1 MDSLQHYSSPYY
13 DPVKA
18 HEYYEAH
25 KKLKGRTST
34 AGLNEEGRKV
44 ASYVKKRITSEKK
57 SRLDSN
63 MQSRKSQ
70 IESRR
75 SVRDRDVE
83 THKAQMNQRI
93 DSLRSTLKNMSKED
107 RAKNREAIQNEIAS
121 LRAEN
126 RAKREELSAEY
137 KKDAEGIYSSHK
149 TKAEKIR
156 KEADDKYALE
166 LDKIKSEDEYTTK
179 KSGSKTS
186 KEELDKFIVANLKA
200 LKKK

>member
-1 MDSLQHYSSPYY
+1 MDSLKHYASPYY

-44 ASYVKKRITSEKK
+44 ASYVKKQITSEKK

-63 MQSRKSQ
+63 SQSRKSQ

-75 SVRDRDVE
+75 AVRDRDVE
-83 THKAQMNQRI
+83 THKAQMNQKI
-93 DSLRSTLKNMSKED
+93 KSLRLALENMSKED
-107 RAKNREAIQNEIAS
+107 RARNREEIRSEIAS

-137 KKDAEGIYSSHK
+137 KKDAEGIYDDHK
-149 TKAEKIR
+149 TKAENIR
-156 KEADDKYALE
+156 KEADDKYASE
-166 LDKIKSEDEYTTK
+166 LDKIKSEEKYTTK

-186 KEELDKFIVANLKA
+186 KEELDKFIAANLKA